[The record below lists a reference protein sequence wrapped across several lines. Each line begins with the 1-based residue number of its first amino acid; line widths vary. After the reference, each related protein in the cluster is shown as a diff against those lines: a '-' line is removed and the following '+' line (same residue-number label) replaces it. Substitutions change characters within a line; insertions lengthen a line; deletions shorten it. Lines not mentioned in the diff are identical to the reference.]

1 MQFSSNMT
9 LMVLV
14 WGLAF
19 ATLHENVRARP
30 VSASGRS
37 LQGTVSVS
45 AQASGDGSNSTVAG
59 SPSTGNSQV
68 SASGSAAALGPGSKV
83 SSAIDLSNNVGDKY
97 ANGAT
102 TATAEGSTALVQS
115 AGGSFVNDNRQ
126 AVNVISSAKALDA
139 TLLETTSTY
148 SSSQPPRSPTKARKA
163 LLL

>member
-1 MQFSSNMT
+1 MT
-9 LMVLV
+9 RIRK
-14 WGLAF
+14 GA
-19 ATLHENVRARP
+19 VRREP
-30 VSASGRS
+30 RK
-37 LQGTVSVS
+37 SVHT
-45 AQASGDGSNSTVAG
+45 A
-59 SPSTGNSQV
+59 GNSQV

-83 SSAIDLSNNVGDKY
+83 SSAIDLSNNVEDKF